1 MIHHLSIAVANP
13 FRVAKVFA
21 ELMNGQF
28 FEFPIH
34 QGTYI
39 SIADDAYGTAIEI
52 MPHKA
57 VWFAG
62 LAEGEV
68 KEMEQAPALHSV
80 HAAISVPISR
90 AKIEEIGIREGW
102 LVRFCDRGPFQLIEF
117 WLENN
122 LMIELITEEMA
133 ANYLQFMRSSTYA
146 AFLNEIKAT
155 A

>member
-13 FRVAKVFA
+13 FRVAKILA

-34 QGTYI
+34 QGAYI
-39 SIADDAYGTAIEI
+39 AIADDTYGTAIEI
-52 MPHKA
+52 LPQKA
-57 VWFAG
+57 VWVAG
-62 LAEGEV
+62 MTEVEV
-68 KEMEQAPALHSV
+68 KETEQAPALHSV

-90 AKIEEIGIREGW
+90 ERIEEIGIREGW

-117 WLENN
+117 WLENS
-122 LMIELITEEMA
+122 LLIELITDDMA

>member
-1 MIHHLSIAVANP
+1 MIHHLSIAVSNP
-13 FRVAKVFA
+13 FRVAKVIA

-28 FEFPIH
+28 FEFPICE
-34 QGTYI
+34 GAYI
-39 SIADDAYGTAIEI
+39 VIADDAYGSGVELL
-52 MPHKA
+52 PKKA

-68 KEMEQAPALHSV
+68 KETEQSPALHSV

-90 AKIEEIGIREGW
+90 ERIEEIGIREGW
-102 LVRFCDRGPFQLIEF
+102 LVRFCDRGPFQLMEF
-117 WLENN
+117 WVENN
-122 LMIELITEEMA
+122 LMLELITEEMQS
-133 ANYLQFMRSSTYA
+133 NYLHFMRSSTYA